1 MEFVVY
7 AVSHVRVLDVFQF
20 TCTKIWDKELIKK
33 IWRFSVSQ
41 HGILKFCSYS
51 IYPFIWP
58 RYHELLALC
67 IPNKYNTYLFIIN
80 LINYYLM
87 FYEVSLSKPK
97 KVNKIKLTRLIISNM
112 KIKSPVLKQ
121 ENKIINTTS
130 NNE

>member
-33 IWRFSVSQ
+33 YAVLVFLNMESLNFV
-41 HGILKFCSYS
+41 HIL
-51 IYPFIWP
+51 FIRSFDP
-58 RYHELLALC
+58 AHELLALW

-87 FYEVSLSKPK
+87 FDEVSLSKPI